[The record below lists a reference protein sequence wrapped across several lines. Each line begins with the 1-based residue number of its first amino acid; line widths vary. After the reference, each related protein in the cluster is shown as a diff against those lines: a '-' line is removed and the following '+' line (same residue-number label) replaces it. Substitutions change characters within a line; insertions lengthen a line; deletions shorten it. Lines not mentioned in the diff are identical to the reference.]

1 MARIVGVHGVGK
13 QRLGGNTLLKDW
25 EPALADG
32 LDRAGG
38 IRLGPGEMRMAFYG
52 DLFRPPG
59 HTLAIG
65 DPMFTADDID
75 DEGFEGFEAEL
86 LLEWWTEA
94 ARTDPAVPPPGAT
107 DTLTRSPRAVQTAL
121 RVLQHSRFF
130 ADISLRALVFDLK
143 QVRRYLTDDDL
154 RAAARGR
161 VEEAIG
167 PDTRVVVAHSLG
179 SVVAYEALCARPGH
193 QVRALVTL
201 GSPLGMRMVY
211 DRLRPEP
218 GGWPSTSTWTNVVD
232 EGDVV
237 AAVKDLSLFFGTGV
251 TGKGVAGMGVVG
263 KVVHNGSHAHD
274 ATLYLTAKETGDA
287 VAEGLGTP

>member
-13 QRLGGNTLLKDW
+13 QRLGANTLLKDW

-32 LDRAGG
+32 LDRADGAL
-38 IRLGPGEMRMAFYG
+38 RLAPGDLHMAFYG

-59 HTLAIG
+59 HTLAVG
-65 DPMFTADDID
+65 DPMYGPDDI
-75 DEGFEGFEAEL
+75 DEGFETEL
-86 LLEWWTEA
+86 LLEWWAEC

-107 DTLTRSPRAVQTAL
+107 DTLVRSPRAVQTAL
-121 RVLQHSRFF
+121 RLLQHSRFF
-130 ADISLRALVFDLK
+130 ADVSLRALVFDLK
-143 QVRRYLTDDDL
+143 QVRRYLTDDGL
-154 RAAARGR
+154 RAAVRAR

-201 GSPLGMRMVY
+201 GSPLGMRMVF

-218 GGWPSTSTWTNVVD
+218 GGWPGTSAWTNVVD
-232 EGDVV
+232 DGDVV
-237 AAVKDLSLFFGTGV
+237 AAVKDLSLFFGTGAGRKV
-251 TGKGVAGMGVVG
+251 TGQ
-263 KVVHNGSHAHD
+263 VVHNGSHAHD
-274 ATLYLTAKETGDA
+274 ATLYLTAKETGEA
-287 VAEGLGTP
+287 VAEGLT

>member
-13 QRLGGNTLLKDW
+13 QGLGGNTLLKDW

-32 LDRAGG
+32 LDRAGSPP
-38 IRLGPGEMRMAFYG
+38 LGAGEFRMAFYG

-59 HTLAIG
+59 HTLAVG
-65 DPMFTADDID
+65 DPMFTPDDV
-75 DEGFEGFEAEL
+75 DEGFESEL
-86 LLEWWTEA
+86 LLEWWAEC

-107 DTLTRSPRAVQTAL
+107 DTLARSPRAVQTAL

-130 ADISLRALVFDLK
+130 ADVSLRALVFDLK
-143 QVRRYLTDDDL
+143 QVRRYLTDDGL
-154 RAAARGR
+154 RAAARAR

-179 SVVAYEALCARPGH
+179 SVVAYEALCARSGH

-201 GSPLGMRMVY
+201 GSPLGMRMVF

-218 GGWPSTSTWTNVVD
+218 GGWPGTSAWTNVVD
-232 EGDVV
+232 AGDVV

-251 TGKGVAGMGVVG
+251 TGKA
-263 KVVHNGSHAHD
+263 VHNGSHAHD
-274 ATLYLTAKETGDA
+274 ATLYLTAKETGEA
-287 VAEGLGTP
+287 VAEGLAEGPA

>member
-13 QRLGGNTLLKDW
+13 QRLGSQTLLKDW
-25 EPALADG
+25 QPALADG
-32 LDRAGG
+32 LGLADGPQ
-38 IRLGPGEMRMAFYG
+38 LGPEDLHIAFYG

-59 HTLAIG
+59 HTLAVG
-65 DPMFTADDID
+65 DPMFTADDV
-75 DEGFEGFEAEL
+75 DEFEGEL
-86 LLEWWTEA
+86 LLEWWEAA
-94 ARTDPAVPPPGAT
+94 ARTDPAVPPPGG
-107 DTLTRSPRAVQTAL
+107 DTLARSPRAVQTAL

-130 ADISLRALVFDLK
+130 ADVSLRALVFDLK
-143 QVRRYLTDDDL
+143 QVRRYLTDGDL
-154 RAAARGR
+154 RKAARSR

-201 GSPLGMRMVY
+201 GSPLGMRMVF

-218 GGWPSTSTWTNVVD
+218 GAWPGRDGGAPRWTNIVD

-237 AAVKDLSLFFGTGV
+237 AAVKDLSLFFGTRL
-251 TGKGVAGMGVVG
+251 TG

-274 ATLYLTAKETGDA
+274 ATLYLTAKETGEA
-287 VAEGLGTP
+287 VAEGLT

>member
-13 QRLGGNTLLKDW
+13 QRLGSKTLLKDW

-38 IRLGPGEMRMAFYG
+38 PQLAPGDLHMTFYG

-59 HTLAIG
+59 HTLAVG
-65 DPMFTADDID
+65 DPMFTADDV
-75 DEGFEGFEAEL
+75 DELEAEL
-86 LLEWWTEA
+86 LMEWWTA
-94 ARTDPAVPPPGAT
+94 CARVDPSVPPPGG
-107 DTLTRSPRAVQTAL
+107 DTLVRSPRAAQTAL

-130 ADISLRALVFDLK
+130 GGLSLRALVFDLK
-143 QVRRYLTDDDL
+143 QVRRYLMDDDL
-154 RAAARGR
+154 RVAARKK

-179 SVVAYEALCARPGH
+179 SVVAFEALCALDGH
-193 QVRALVTL
+193 GVRALVTL
-201 GSPLGMRMVY
+201 GSPLGMRMVV
-211 DRLRPEP
+211 DRLRPGPETWP
-218 GGWPSTSTWTNVVD
+218 GTASWTNVVD

-251 TGKGVAGMGVVG
+251 VG
-263 KVVHNGSHAHD
+263 RVVHNGSHAHD
-274 ATLYLTAKETGDA
+274 ATLYLTAKETGEA
-287 VAEGLGTP
+287 VAEGLA

>member
-25 EPALADG
+25 GPALADG
-32 LDRAGG
+32 LERTSDT
-38 IRLGPGEMRMAFYG
+38 RLGPDDVRIAFYG
-52 DLFRPPG
+52 DLFRPQG
-59 HTLAIG
+59 HTLAVG
-65 DPMFTADDID
+65 DPGFTPADVQN
-75 DEGFEGFEAEL
+75 GFETEL
-86 LLEWWTEA
+86 LLQWWAEC
-94 ARTDPAVPPPGAT
+94 ARTDAAVPPPGAT
-107 DTLTRSPRAVQTAL
+107 DTLARSPRAVQTAL

-130 ADISLRALVFDLK
+130 ADLSLRALVFDLK
-143 QVRRYLTDDDL
+143 QVRRYLTDDAL
-154 RAAARGR
+154 RSAARAR

-179 SVVAYEALCARPGH
+179 SVVAYEALCARPDH

-201 GSPLGMRMVY
+201 GSPLGMWMVF

-218 GGWPSTSTWTNVVD
+218 GAWPSTLTWTNVVD

-251 TGKGVAGMGVVG
+251 VG

-274 ATLYLTAKETGDA
+274 ATLYLTARETGEA
-287 VAEGLGTP
+287 VAEGLA